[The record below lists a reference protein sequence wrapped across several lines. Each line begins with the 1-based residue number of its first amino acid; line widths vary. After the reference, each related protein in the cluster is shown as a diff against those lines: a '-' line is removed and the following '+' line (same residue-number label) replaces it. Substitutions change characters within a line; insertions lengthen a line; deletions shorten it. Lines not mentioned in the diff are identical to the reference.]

1 MHGIPVDVLFLDFS
15 KAFESV
21 HHQRLLKQVENFGIT
36 GKASA
41 WIRAFLANRTQ
52 KVRVNGAEL
61 QWAPVLS
68 GTPQGSIL
76 GPILF
81 SLFVNDLPE
90 NKVTAIS
97 VSR

>member
-15 KAFESV
+15 KAFDSV
-21 HHQRLLKQVENFGIT
+21 PHQRLLKQVESFGIT

-52 KVRVNGAEL
+52 KVRVNGAES

-68 GTPQGSIL
+68 GIPQGSI
-76 GPILF
+76 
-81 SLFVNDLPE
+81 
-90 NKVTAIS
+90 
-97 VSR
+97 